1 MFHIS
6 TVIQLQSV
14 TYRELTYRTKSIA
27 VKAVSMVIPFHPN
40 MTMWNFHILLF
51 VSNGSK
57 QNWKNM
63 IILKIFKTRKQT
75 NNAPKNPENK
85 TNKKKD
91 QNKKP
96 QKNKPRKKPTMFC

>member
-1 MFHIS
+1 
-6 TVIQLQSV
+6 
-14 TYRELTYRTKSIA
+14 
-27 VKAVSMVIPFHPN
+27 
-40 MTMWNFHILLF
+40 
-51 VSNGSK
+51 
-57 QNWKNM
+57 M